1 MALDELIARCSLN
14 WKVPRMGIVDR
25 NILRLSAYELAFES
39 DVPSRVTLNEAIEL
53 AKRYGT
59 EDSGAFVNGILDR
72 IAQRAGAGLTGG
84 GAGGGGRTTVCRPRS
99 RACFGPRVI
108 PSSSGSDPMGVSV
121 PSGPASTGASPA
133 ALARHVARS
142 QPTAGAPLLVPG
154 SPLLPAPRFLL
165 VAAATPLVRLVETL
179 AGLGATSPGLCPEE
193 FGWTPAEVVTA
204 FAPATVVVFDGAVR

>member
-1 MALDELIARCSLN
+1 MAA
-14 WKVPRMGIVDR
+14 P
-25 NILRLSAYELAFES
+25 
-39 DVPSRVTLNEAIEL
+39 
-53 AKRYGT
+53 
-59 EDSGAFVNGILDR
+59 
-72 IAQRAGAGLTGG
+72 GG
-84 GAGGGGRTTVCRPRS
+84 GADDRLPATVEGLFRAPCDPVVLGVRPDGR
-99 RACFGPRVI
+99 FGPF
-108 PSSSGSDPMGVSV
+108 
-121 PSGPASTGASPA
+121 GACLDWRLA
-133 ALARHVARS
+133 GRLARHVARS